1 MLLAKLHDLHE
12 YWTYIAITM
21 EHYFFA
27 SLTKQR
33 QDWTNK
39 FSDELVKNQWLQAI
53 QPIDELNRI
62 WLFNWLFEVPR
73 KEKDKNNLKVE
84 NLFRLKAIS
93 KKQEKI
99 G

>member
-33 QDWTNK
+33 EDY
-39 FSDELVKNQWLQAI
+39 ELVKNQEQSNQSMNWTERQE
-53 QPIDELNRI
+53 QPEGVKSIL
-62 WLFNWLFEVPR
+62 
-73 KEKDKNNLKVE
+73 VE
-84 NLFRLKAIS
+84 S
-93 KKQEKI
+93 D
-99 G
+99 